1 MEENKFELPQ
11 VVEQASVSNKVE
23 SGQLTQV
30 ENAREQAVR
39 ENISQNEVANFNLPQ
54 NNSVTPA
61 PVRSA
66 DIELKKVENILAKN
80 MENVFLS
87 LDSQTQ
93 LIFKQKGEETAK
105 KIAIL
110 FQTGKAKVK
119 KVLDLILDWLR
130 IIPRVNKHF
139 LQQEAKIKTDEIMNL
154 YQKNK

>member
-11 VVEQASVSNKVE
+11 VAEQTPVANKVE
-23 SGQLTQV
+23 SSQFTQA
-30 ENAREQAVR
+30 ENAREQTVR

-54 NNSVTPA
+54 NNSAAPT

-93 LIFKQKGEETAK
+93 LIFKQKGEETAR

-139 LQQEAKIKTDEIMNL
+139 LQQEAKIKTDEIMGL

>member
-11 VVEQASVSNKVE
+11 VVEQASVANKVE
-23 SGQLTQV
+23 SSQLTQV
-30 ENAREQAVR
+30 ENTREQTVR
-39 ENISQNEVANFNLPQ
+39 ENISQNEVVNFNLSQ
-54 NNSVTPA
+54 NNNPA
-61 PVRSA
+61 LTPVRSV
-66 DIELKKVENILAKN
+66 DVELKKVENILSQN